1 MKIYKVGVMFL
12 FHYFSMK
19 KLPILLSAIFGLFI
33 WFTFAELSIL
43 TPSYTVN
50 WDNVK
55 LYWTD
60 VSNWWYVSI
69 DVSDSSTNGWRHM
82 GEIEMSQ
89 QEFEYKK
96 PGNWDQKIRMYR
108 WDKEDEIYQFTIKD
122 GKTNW
127 SVNREDMENLN
138 QKSGTTETKA
148 AEDTTANRTVIPVVP
163 KTGPSGTLIGIIL
176 AALAIFGG
184 YIYIRKKADI

>member
-1 MKIYKVGVMFL
+1 MR
-12 FHYFSMK
+12 

-33 WFTFAELSIL
+33 WFTFAEVSIL

-50 WDNVK
+50 WDDVK

-60 VSNWWYVSI
+60 VSNWWYLSI
-69 DVSDSSTNGWRHM
+69 DVADPQTNSWIHKGEVKMSD
-82 GEIEMSQ
+82 
-89 QEFEYKK
+89 QEFNYKK
-96 PGNWDQKIRMYR
+96 QWNWDQKIRMYR

-127 SVNREDMENLN
+127 AVNREDMENPNN
-138 QKSGTTETKA
+138 QKNWTINNKA
-148 AEDTTANRTVIPVVP
+148 TEDTTANRTVIPVVP
-163 KTGPSGTLIGIIL
+163 KTGPSGTLIWIIL

>member
-12 FHYFSMK
+12 FLYFSMR
-19 KLPILLSAIFGLFI
+19 KLPILLSAILGLFI
-33 WFTFAELSIL
+33 WFTFAEVSIL

-60 VSNWWYVSI
+60 VSNWWYLSI
-69 DVSDSSTNGWRHM
+69 DVADPQTNSWIHK
-82 GEIEMSQ
+82 GEIKMSD
-89 QEFEYKK
+89 QEFEFKK
-96 PGNWDQKIRMYR
+96 QWNWDQKIRMYR
-108 WDKEDEIYQFTIKD
+108 WDKDDEIYQFTIKD

-127 SVNREDMENLN
+127 AVNREDMENPN
-138 QKSGTTETKA
+138 SKAWATETKA

-163 KTGPSGTLIGIIL
+163 KTGPSGTLVWIIL